1 MQSVPVALANRRRSV
16 HFSNCVLSVGVQY
29 MGRISSSRTLSVLY
43 SQIVLQL
50 ISVSLNSSTGCTIDA
65 FIKMGAS
72 SWMDSS
78 QEDHHHT
85 HIPGD
90 LRRQTCMRF
99 WYYKRWVGVLINW
112 ATKTIGR
119 QRKMY
124 DNYGMRWIWV
134 LLCRKRKF
142 VFRLVTQAGWHFVN
156 CWSRAE
162 VDLRGRRIIIM

>member
-16 HFSNCVLSVGVQY
+16 HFSNCILSVGVQY

-78 QEDHHHT
+78 QEDHHHHT

-99 WYYKRWVGVLINW
+99 WYYKRWVGVHYKL
-112 ATKTIGR
+112 G
-119 QRKMY
+119 
-124 DNYGMRWIWV
+124 YGMRWIWV

-142 VFRLVTQAGWHFVN
+142 VFQLVSQARLAFCKLLKQSRS
-156 CWSRAE
+156 WSE
-162 VDLRGRRIIIM
+162 SK